1 MKAVVSSIVALAL
14 AITPAYAM
22 AAEKN
27 AKPAAAHV
35 SKHKKPKAA
44 KIEKGKDKEKPVVTV
59 GHKKDKPEI
68 QRAGHHAEP
77 HKGEPQATSSR
88 NGALVPASLSTKKA
102 DKKLEAKPSKQGREK
117 GAKKSTKK
125 PAANDA
131 ASDGQPERDEDFAEL
146 VARIRG
152 NGSQEVREVKG
163 MEPAPKKET
172 VKSKTLENAKCWKD
186 AVEVARGSEVEK
198 LTLKKCDGTYAPNA
212 IEHLSVLVRPPGT
225 DKPTASYDDLA
236 KKKGPEIA
244 KGIRRVDPRLVD
256 RLQLIVDHFGKKG
269 STQKIDVVSGYRPAS
284 QGSMHQTGRA
294 MDFRLEGIDN
304 EKVVAFCKTL
314 DDTGCGFYPN
324 SKFVHVDVREP
335 GSGHVSWIDA
345 SGPGESPK
353 YVTEWPPKVDKGIEK
368 TSAITHD
375 QDGPVEITEEGIPQ
389 LPK

>member
-14 AITPAYAM
+14 AIAPAYAM
-22 AAEKN
+22 AAEKD

-44 KIEKGKDKEKPVVTV
+44 KHEKSSKEKPVVTV
-59 GHKKDKPEI
+59 SHKKEKPEI
-68 QRAGHHAEP
+68 QRAGHAEP
-77 HKGEPQATSSR
+77 HKGEPKG
-88 NGALVPASLSTKKA
+88 NGAIVQASLSTKKA
-102 DKKLEAKPSKQGREK
+102 DKKVEAKPSKQGREK

-125 PAANDA
+125 AAPADS

-152 NGSQEVREVKG
+152 TGSQEVREVKG

-172 VKSKTLENAKCWKD
+172 VKSSVLSKSLENAKCWKD

-198 LTLKKCDGTYAPNA
+198 LTLKKCDGTFAPNA

-256 RLQLIVDHFGKKG
+256 RLQLIVDHFAKKG

-284 QGSMHQTGRA
+284 QGSMHQSGRA
-294 MDFRLEGIDN
+294 MDFRLDGIDN
-304 EKVVAFCKTL
+304 EKVIAFCKTL
-314 DDTGCGFYPN
+314 EDTGCGYYPN

-368 TSAITHD
+368 TSAVTHD
-375 QDGPVEITEEGIPQ
+375 QDGPLEIMEERIPQ